1 MAKRKSFRET
11 WDDDECGDNDDYS
24 SKKENR
30 KKQRREKR
38 KSKLS
43 ERWLEDDFNLSKK
56 NNK

>member
-1 MAKRKSFRET
+1 MSKRKSFRET
-11 WDDDECGDNDDYS
+11 WDDDEWGDTDDYS

-30 KKQRREKR
+30 KKQRRAKR
-38 KSKLS
+38 KTKLS

>member
-1 MAKRKSFRET
+1 MGKRRSFRET
-11 WDDDECGDNDDYS
+11 WDDDEWGDKDDYS

-30 KKQRREKR
+30 KKQRRDKR

>member
-11 WDDDECGDNDDYS
+11 WDDDEWGDNDDYS

-56 NNK
+56 K